1 MSQPTITLYVTGWCP
16 YCQRAKALLNSK
28 QLAFNEID
36 VDEDP
41 KLRQE
46 MTARS
51 GRRTVPQIFIG
62 ERHVGGCDDLYA
74 LESQGEL
81 DQLVSNLSGQGA

>member
-1 MSQPTITLYVTGWCP
+1 MSQPPIIMYVTGWCP

-28 QLAFNEID
+28 QLAFSEID

-46 MTARS
+46 MTTRS

-74 LESQGEL
+74 LEASGGL

>member
-1 MSQPTITLYVTGWCP
+1 MSQPPITLYVTGWCP
-16 YCQRAKALLNSK
+16 YCQRAKALLSSK
-28 QLAFNEID
+28 QLVFNEID

-46 MTARS
+46 MISRS

-74 LESQGEL
+74 LESKGEL

>member
-1 MSQPTITLYVTGWCP
+1 MSQPAITLYVTGWCP
-16 YCQRAKALLNSK
+16 YCQRAKALLDSK

-46 MTARS
+46 MVARS

-74 LESQGEL
+74 LESNGEL

>member
-1 MSQPTITLYVTGWCP
+1 MSQPPITLYLTGWCP

-28 QLAFNEID
+28 QLVFNEID

-62 ERHVGGCDDLYA
+62 ERHVGGCDDLIA
-74 LESQGEL
+74 LEGSGEL

>member
-1 MSQPTITLYVTGWCP
+1 MSQPPITLYVTGWCP
-16 YCQRAKALLNSK
+16 YCQRAKALLSSK
-28 QLAFNEID
+28 QLVFNEID

-46 MTARS
+46 MISRS

-74 LESQGEL
+74 LESAGEL

>member
-1 MSQPTITLYVTGWCP
+1 MSQPPITVYVTGWCP

-28 QLAFNEID
+28 HLVFNEID
-36 VDEDP
+36 VDDDP

-74 LESQGEL
+74 LESNGEL
-81 DQLVSNLSGQGA
+81 DQLVSNTSGQGA